1 MGQRALLNYKA
12 LGGYLC
18 DQVGPVGHVVCH
30 IRDVSLTLN
39 PPTAGPS
46 QARKER
52 VGRHLAYMHNEL
64 QLASMPYIDIHI

>member
-46 QARKER
+46 QARK
-52 VGRHLAYMHNEL
+52 GRTEG
-64 QLASMPYIDIHI
+64 QLIVHVKPGL